1 MDGRNF
7 RLLRVLVVDDQGT
20 MRSIIKRLLRQGGI
34 TDVEEASDGE
44 EALEILRKP
53 RTKSFDLII
62 SDLHME
68 RIDGISMCNTIRR
81 CEKIRDRSIP
91 VVILTGDDDDLL
103 HEVVQQ
109 VGAVCVLT
117 KPVSASELFDGI
129 SSATGF
135 VATAA

>member
-1 MDGRNF
+1 MDNPDF
-7 RLLRVLVVDDQGT
+7 RLLRVLVVDDQGA
-20 MRSIIKRLLRQGGI
+20 MRSTIKRLLRQGGI

-44 EALEILRKP
+44 QALEILRGP

-68 RIDGISMCNTIRR
+68 RLDGISMCNRIRR

-91 VVILTGDDDDLL
+91 IVILTGDDDDLL

-117 KPVSASELFDGI
+117 KPVSVSELFDGI
-129 SSATGF
+129 ASATGF
-135 VATAA
+135 IASAA

>member
-1 MDGRNF
+1 MDGPDF
-7 RLLRVLVVDDQGT
+7 KLLRVLVVDDQST
-20 MRSIIKRLLRQGGI
+20 MRSIIKRLLKQGGI

-44 EALEILRKP
+44 QALEILRGP

-68 RIDGISMCNTIRR
+68 RLDGISMCNTIRR
-81 CEKIRDRSIP
+81 CETIRDRSVPI
-91 VVILTGDDDDLL
+91 VILTGDDDDLL

-117 KPVSASELFDGI
+117 KPVSASELFAGI
-129 SSATGF
+129 AFATGF
-135 VATAA
+135 VASAA